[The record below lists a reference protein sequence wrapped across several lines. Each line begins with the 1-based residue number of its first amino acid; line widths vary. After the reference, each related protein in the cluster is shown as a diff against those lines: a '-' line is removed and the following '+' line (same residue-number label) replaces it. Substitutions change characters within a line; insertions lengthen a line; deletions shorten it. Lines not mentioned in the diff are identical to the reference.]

1 MPRGEKTCLPDL
13 TQDLEKGL
21 SMSELRDKY
30 SLGSRAL
37 LKYITGARRQGVTS
51 DTALGRLPIDTIR
64 YDFPEHPEARLAAV
78 LSCMNSEL
86 KQATLLVL
94 DRYPGTS
101 TDISKRLAT
110 MANARLPT
118 PGTFSSYCTDT
129 FVPMGFVVQER
140 FRKRR
145 PGFPKN
151 YFAISGPGEKYGQ
164 PIAAFSLRYAVDHNL
179 SLYELL
185 GQTASSGDSRSPYNR
200 ARLVELVSE
209 GHSTIKDVRERLG
222 LAIEDVRQ
230 HLHKLRKLHILT
242 FDSLSFEKKGVN
254 FYTWVRGRLPGE
266 AKTVC
271 QLKKLTGDIARWLH
285 RNKKGERNQI
295 GDALNYPHLCH
306 ISRVLVGLAE
316 QGLVHSPFKSTD
328 KSRIILSQKSTL
340 LSDYTRALRNA
351 LEEKPDLK
359 DMRAMLEE
367 LMYDKHICSRYVDAG
382 VELYNS
388 VSPNINSRTGVGRES
403 ELVEFIARFR
413 RREGSGARPVDMVGA
428 LGWTHGSVT
437 RHVRML
443 LRKRLIL
450 RVKKGTAAR
459 YSLRRT

>member
-1 MPRGEKTCLPDL
+1 MMGPRNG
-13 TQDLEKGL
+13 
-21 SMSELRDKY
+21 
-30 SLGSRAL
+30 
-37 LKYITGARRQGVTS
+37 
-51 DTALGRLPIDTIR
+51 GRPPIDTIR

-101 TDISKRLAT
+101 SDISKRLAT
-110 MANARLPT
+110 IANARLPT

-145 PGFPKN
+145 PGFPRN

-164 PIAAFSLRYAVDHNL
+164 PIAAFSLRYAVDHNI

-185 GQTASSGDSRSPYNR
+185 GQTASPGESRSPYNR

-209 GHSTIKDVRERLG
+209 GHDRMVDVRERLG

-230 HLHKLRKLHILT
+230 HLRKLEKLALLT

-271 QLKKLTGDIARWLH
+271 QLKRLTRDVVGWLY
-285 RNKKGERNQI
+285 RNKKGERNRI
-295 GDALNYPHLCH
+295 GDALNYPDPCH
-306 ISRVLVGLAE
+306 ISSVLVGLAE
-316 QGLVHSPFKSTD
+316 QGLAHSPFKSTD

-351 LEEKPDLK
+351 LEDKPDLK

-367 LMYDKHICSRYVDAG
+367 LMYDKDICSRYVDAG
-382 VELYNS
+382 IELYNS

-403 ELVEFIARFR
+403 ELVEFIERFQKR
-413 RREGSGARPVDMVGA
+413 RGSGARPVDMVGA
-428 LGWTHGSVT
+428 LGWTHGTVT
-437 RHVRML
+437 RC
-443 LRKRLIL
+443 LRSL
-450 RVKKGTAAR
+450 RNRHCLVNDRKGPAAR
-459 YSLRRT
+459 YSVRLESPGD

>member
-1 MPRGEKTCLPDL
+1 MMGPKN
-13 TQDLEKGL
+13 
-21 SMSELRDKY
+21 
-30 SLGSRAL
+30 GSRP
-37 LKYITGARRQGVTS
+37 
-51 DTALGRLPIDTIR
+51 PIDTIR
-64 YDFPEHPEARLAAV
+64 HDFPEHPEARLAAV

-101 TDISKRLAT
+101 TDISKRLAGI
-110 MANARLPT
+110 ANATLPT
-118 PGTFSSYCTDT
+118 PGTFSAYCTDT

-145 PGFPKN
+145 PGFPMN

-164 PIAAFSLRYAVDHNL
+164 PIAAFSLRYAVDHNI

-185 GQTASSGDSRSPYNR
+185 GQTASPGESRSPYNR

-209 GHSTIKDVRERLG
+209 GHSTIKDVRECLG

-230 HLHKLRKLHILT
+230 HLRKLEKLALLT
-242 FDSLSFEKKGVN
+242 FDTLSFEKKGVN
-254 FYTWVRGRLPGE
+254 FYAWVRGRLPGE

-271 QLKKLTGDIARWLH
+271 QLKRLTRDVVRWLY
-285 RNKKGERNQI
+285 RNKKGERNRI
-295 GDALNYPHLCH
+295 GEALNYPDLCH
-306 ISRVLVGLAE
+306 ISSVLVGLAE
-316 QGLVHSPFKSTD
+316 QGLVHSLFKSTD

-367 LMYDKHICSRYVDAG
+367 LMYDKDICSRYVDAG

-388 VSPNINSRTGVGRES
+388 VSPNINCKTGVGRES
-403 ELVEFIARFR
+403 ELVEFIERFQK
-413 RREGSGARPVDMVGA
+413 REGWGARPVDMVGA
-428 LGWTHGSVT
+428 LGWTHGTVT
-437 RHVRML
+437 RC
-443 LRKRLIL
+443 LRSLCNKHRLGNE
-450 RVKKGTAAR
+450 RKGPAAR
-459 YSLRRT
+459 YSVRLQNPRD

>member
-1 MPRGEKTCLPDL
+1 MMGPRN
-13 TQDLEKGL
+13 
-21 SMSELRDKY
+21 
-30 SLGSRAL
+30 GSRP
-37 LKYITGARRQGVTS
+37 
-51 DTALGRLPIDTIR
+51 PIDTIR
-64 YDFPEHPEARLAAV
+64 YDFPGNPEARLAAV

-94 DRYPGTS
+94 DRSPGTS
-101 TDISKRLAT
+101 TDIGKSLAAI
-110 MANARLPT
+110 ANARLPT

-185 GQTASSGDSRSPYNR
+185 GQTASVGDSRSPYNR

-230 HLHKLRKLHILT
+230 HLHKLRKLRILT
-242 FDSLSFEKKGVN
+242 FDTLSFEKKGVN
-254 FYTWVRGRLPGE
+254 FYTWVRGRFPEE

-271 QLKKLTGDIARWLH
+271 QLKRLTRDVVRWLY
-285 RNKKGERNQI
+285 RNRKGERNQI
-295 GDALNYPHLCH
+295 GDALNYPDPCH
-306 ISRVLVGLAE
+306 ISSVLVGLAE

-359 DMRAMLEE
+359 DMRAMLDE
-367 LMYDKHICSRYVDAG
+367 LMYDNHICSRYVDAG
-382 VELYNS
+382 LELYNA

-403 ELVEFIARFR
+403 ELVEFIERFQKR
-413 RREGSGARPVDMVGA
+413 KGSGARPVDMVGA

-437 RHVRML
+437 RYVRML
-443 LRKRLIL
+443 LSKRLIL
-450 RVKKGTAAR
+450 RLKKGTAAR
-459 YSLRRT
+459 YSLRQT

>member
-1 MPRGEKTCLPDL
+1 MMR
-13 TQDLEKGL
+13 
-21 SMSELRDKY
+21 R
-30 SLGSRAL
+30 R
-37 LKYITGARRQGVTS
+37 TG
-51 DTALGRLPIDTIR
+51 GRLSIDTIR

-101 TDISKRLAT
+101 TDISTRLAT
-110 MANARLPT
+110 LANARLPT

-129 FVPMGFVVQER
+129 LVPMGFVVQER

-151 YFAISGPGEKYGQ
+151 YFAITGPGEKYGQ

-185 GQTASSGDSRSPYNR
+185 GQTASPGESRSPYNR
-200 ARLVELVSE
+200 ARLVELVAE
-209 GHSTIKDVRERLG
+209 GHSTIKEVRACLG

-230 HLHKLRKLHILT
+230 HLRRLQKLALLT
-242 FDSLSFEKKGVN
+242 FASLSFEKKGVN
-254 FYTWVRGRLPGE
+254 CYTWVSGRLPAE
-266 AKTVC
+266 ARTVG
-271 QLKKLTGDIARWLH
+271 QLSRLTRDVARWLY
-285 RNKKGERNQI
+285 RNQQGERHQI
-295 GDALNYPHLCH
+295 GHALHYPHLCH

-328 KSRIILSQKSTL
+328 KSRIILSEKSTL

-359 DMRAMLEE
+359 DMREMLEE
-367 LMYDKHICSRYVDAG
+367 LMYDKDICCRYLEAG
-382 VELYNS
+382 IELYRAA
-388 VSPNINSRTGVGRES
+388 SPNINCWTTEERES
-403 ELVEFIARFR
+403 ELLQFIQRFSK
-413 RREGSGARPVDMVGA
+413 REEAGARPVDIAAA
-428 LGWTHGSVT
+428 LGWTHGAVT
-437 RHVRML
+437 RC
-443 LRKRLIL
+443 LRSL
-450 RVKKGTAAR
+450 RRKHCLVKQTKGPAAR
-459 YSLRRT
+459 YSVRLESRED